1 MNLYKKM
8 LCLLLVLGVSA
19 CGDDFLELTPNEAV
33 AIGDAIKNVDDMETG
48 VLGAYDGMQSAN
60 YYGRYFYL
68 VPDVMSD
75 DVKQNASANRAKE
88 YAEFEAF
95 PDHFITQ
102 NMWSTIYNVILRA
115 NTVINAEVEV
125 APALQDE
132 RDQLVGE
139 AYAIR
144 GLAFFDLVRI
154 YGQHYGFTA
163 DNGHAGIPIVLTF
176 DQDAEPAR
184 NTVGE
189 VYTQVVSDLQQ
200 AITLMNDD
208 KGSGFFS
215 KGAAQALS
223 ARVSLYMSDY
233 GKAESLASEVINSG
247 SFTLTPTESYVSTW
261 MEIGASPDAILD
273 VVMNETDNMG
283 SDALGRMY
291 INEGYGDYLP
301 SQDLVGLIDSNDVR
315 SQLFKED
322 ETIGGI
328 YGNIRVN
335 KFPSTKG
342 EDNTPI
348 IRLSEVYLIRA
359 EARARTGNEAGAIED
374 LMTIRLR
381 GNPNADMVTASG
393 ADLLAEIRLEKRIEL
408 MFEGQRLWD
417 LMRNQEGITRIDCTA
432 PETACGV
439 NYPNDRFILPIPENE
454 TDANPNMAQNPG
466 Y

>member
-1 MNLYKKM
+1 MNLYKK
-8 LCLLLVLGVSA
+8 LFGLVLLMVLSS

-33 AIGDAIKNVDDMETG
+33 AIADAIKTVDDLETG

-88 YAEFEAF
+88 YAEYEAF
-95 PDHFITQ
+95 PAHFITQ
-102 NMWSTIYNVILRA
+102 NMWATIYNVILRA
-115 NTVINAEVEV
+115 NTVINAEIEV
-125 APALQDE
+125 APALQDR

-139 AYAIR
+139 AYGIR
-144 GLAFFDLVRI
+144 ALAFFDLVRI
-154 YGQHYGFTA
+154 YGQHYGFTG
-163 DNGHAGIPIVLTF
+163 DNSHAGIPIVLTF
-176 DQDAEPAR
+176 DQDAEPGR
-184 NTVGE
+184 NSVAE
-189 VYTQVVSDLQQ
+189 VYAQVVSDLQQ
-200 AITLMNDD
+200 AISLMNDN
-208 KGSGFFS
+208 KGAGFFS
-215 KGAAQALS
+215 KGAAQAIS

-233 GKAESLASEVINSG
+233 AKAESLANDVINGGDFS
-247 SFTLTPTESYVSTW
+247 LTPNESYLSTW
-261 MEIGASPDAILD
+261 MGIGDSPDAILD
-273 VVMNETDNMG
+273 VVMNETDNVG

-342 EDNTPI
+342 EDNTPV
-348 IRLSEVYLIRA
+348 IRLSEMYLIRA

-381 GNPNADMVTASG
+381 GNPSAEMVTATG
-393 ADLLAEIRLEKRIEL
+393 DELLAEIRLEKRIEL

-417 LMRNQEGITRIDCTA
+417 LMRNQESVARIDCTA
-432 PETACGV
+432 PDVACSVG
-439 NYPNDRFILPIPENE
+439 YPNDRFILPIPENE
-454 TDANPNMAQNPG
+454 TDANPNMTQNPG